1 MLEGVHIDDHVVMLT
16 VPEKQAFS
24 RTGLDVE
31 ALENSAMAYEK
42 WKLATSLEK
51 SFGLAA
57 LDEKGWRKAGDLEFT
72 AWGTEVRSRPGVVG
86 TASGSG

>member
-1 MLEGVHIDDHVVMLT
+1 MLT

-57 LDEKGWRKAGDLEFT
+57 LDGKG
-72 AWGTEVRSRPGVVG
+72 
-86 TASGSG
+86 